1 MTMTAKT
8 LSLATVSLTTVA
20 AIACTTAPRAGLRER
35 GFAERSGAASI
46 YYERTGTGPAVVLI
60 HGLGGNHA
68 VWYRQVPRL
77 SQSYSVVTI
86 SQRGFAP
93 SSGDR
98 KTLDVDEMV
107 DDVVAVLNLLDIEE
121 AAIVGQ
127 SMGGWTALAAALSH
141 PERVRAV
148 VLADSIGGIFDEEIS
163 KHYEA
168 VAASARALAAQPP
181 PLGFHP
187 ALDPEFSEK
196 HPEEGYLYQLLT
208 TFGSPNP
215 GDVAGAL
222 GRQSIGHERLAA
234 NRVPTL
240 FVVGERDRLFPPQLI
255 ARASNLLAHS
265 EVKVIADTGHS
276 PYYEKPE
283 RWARIVE
290 AFLDDLE

>member
-46 YYERTGTGPAVVLI
+46 YYE
-60 HGLGGNHA
+60 
-68 VWYRQVPRL
+68 
-77 SQSYSVVTI
+77 
-86 SQRGFAP
+86 
-93 SSGDR
+93 
-98 KTLDVDEMV
+98 DVDEMV

-283 RWARIVE
+283 RWAGIVE